1 MSSRQPATSLSR
13 LEAENTRLR
22 RAVEELSVINEV
34 ATAVSSA
41 SSLET
46 IIDLV
51 VQKCV
56 KHLAVAQGAVLI
68 FGDQEHRAALR
79 TMVRKVEA
87 ESSTD
92 PFRLSEQVIAR
103 LFKNQALLVIN
114 DAENDK
120 HFPQPTQT
128 ADGSVKSLLCAPLR
142 LHGKMIGVLS
152 VFNKRSAEGFTQS
165 DKRLIKIIAAQSAQV
180 IENARLYEEEKAREK
195 RTRFIR
201 QTFGRYLSDDIVE
214 SILETPAGLEL
225 GGEERK
231 VTIMMTDIRG
241 FSALA
246 ERLPPQD
253 VVSMLNIYLETMTD
267 IIVKHKGTIDEFI
280 GDAILVIFGAPLA
293 CGGEGK
299 RAVAC
304 AVEMQLAMDKVNAR
318 FREAGFPEIGMGI
331 GLRTGEVIVGNIG
344 SSKRSKYGVVGRNVN
359 LASRIESYS
368 LAGQIL
374 ACEGTLQE
382 CGAILRIDGEMEVVP
397 KGVDKPITIYEI
409 GGIGGD
415 CNVFLPK
422 KREIEFEELD
432 DRLPAEFSVLAGKD
446 ADSEVHHCE
455 VMAVSSSGAR
465 LRSADLLPELRENL
479 KLTLRDRSGTPLSD
493 AIYAKVWE
501 HTSKKP
507 RTFVARFT
515 SVPPAT
521 GSFLETVIAENRR
534 R

>member
-1 MSSRQPATSLSR
+1 
-13 LEAENTRLR
+13 
-22 RAVEELSVINEV
+22 
-34 ATAVSSA
+34 
-41 SSLET
+41 
-46 IIDLV
+46 
-51 VQKCV
+51 
-56 KHLAVAQGAVLI
+56 
-68 FGDQEHRAALR
+68 
-79 TMVRKVEA
+79 
-87 ESSTD
+87 
-92 PFRLSEQVIAR
+92 
-103 LFKNQALLVIN
+103 
-114 DAENDK
+114 
-120 HFPQPTQT
+120 
-128 ADGSVKSLLCAPLR
+128 
-142 LHGKMIGVLS
+142 
-152 VFNKRSAEGFTQS
+152 
-165 DKRLIKIIAAQSAQV
+165 
-180 IENARLYEEEKAREK
+180 
-195 RTRFIR
+195 
-201 QTFGRYLSDDIVE
+201 
-214 SILETPAGLEL
+214 
-225 GGEERK
+225 
-231 VTIMMTDIRG
+231 
-241 FSALA
+241 
-246 ERLPPQD
+246 
-253 VVSMLNIYLETMTD
+253 MLNIYLETMTD

-304 AVEMQLAMDKVNAR
+304 AVEMQLAMEKVNAR

-344 SSKRSKYGVVGRNVN
+344 SSKRSKYGVVGHNVN
-359 LASRIESYS
+359 LASRIESYTV
-368 LAGQIL
+368 AGQIL

-479 KLTLRDRSGTPLSD
+479 KLTLRDRSGTPLTD